1 MREYPLIFACRKK
14 NIFNMDIIEVRDYLI
29 SLPMCEEC
37 QPFGEE
43 FAVYKIGGRMFA
55 CTAFERSGIIALKC
69 DPDRAILLRDR
80 YDAITPAWH
89 FNKKHWNDL
98 NVNLL
103 EDDVIKREIRHS
115 YITVIKKN
123 VTPKSLRDDILSIV
137 SEAGLEDAV
146 CPE

>member
-1 MREYPLIFACRKK
+1 
-14 NIFNMDIIEVRDYLI
+14 
-29 SLPMCEEC
+29 
-37 QPFGEE
+37 
-43 FAVYKIGGRMFA
+43 MFA

-137 SEAGLEDAV
+137 SEAGLEDAG